1 MYKLWLNTSELNE
14 QSHETFHGKLLFFT
28 IFNLI
33 GLISDLVE
41 SLDEGIFSILI

>member
-1 MYKLWLNTSELNE
+1 MSNLTKPFAVNFY
-14 QSHETFHGKLLFFT
+14 FFT